1 MNREFLEHYN
11 RELKILYERSKE
23 FAEEFPGVAERLGGL
38 SEEQMDPGIA
48 GLLEGSAFM
57 AARVQLKL
65 KSEFSEFTAALLD
78 QLLPNYLAPI
88 PSAVLVQAEP
98 PFEDPELAEGKAF
111 QRGDYID
118 AVYVEQERRV
128 SCRFRLRSELKLW
141 PLSLETAEYYATP
154 APLHSLGLEVAPDV
168 MSGLRLGFRRL
179 TSRPGTEEPS
189 SRQGA
194 PSIKDVKVDV
204 LPIHILGSINDAVT
218 VYEQLFVNCKR
229 ITIRYLDALG
239 DAQFIAAPLQLLQQI
254 GFGEDETLFERD
266 DRVFSGF
273 ELLRDFFSFPN
284 KFIGFKLEG
293 LRKLLSQ
300 IDAPAFDVLFECR
313 SAPARLAS
321 IVSPKMFSL
330 YTVAATNLFEMNCSR
345 VPVRRGEHEHHV
357 VPDRSRVLEFE
368 AHRILDV
375 FAHYPSQK
383 EKIRVFPLYSLPSE
397 NVRAPDALY
406 YTSRRLPRRRTSQE
420 LRAGAQSG
428 YPGSELFLS
437 LSEPAGVDDTE
448 RVRELSVRCLASNRH
463 LAEQLPVGEAG
474 ADFFLLDDTS
484 VPLHCVAG
492 PTRPRESLVAMERRR
507 TDTAPFGATA
517 WKLIN
522 FLSLSHLGLIDRDA
536 KDRAGALRE
545 MLALFSDLSEA
556 ASEQRI
562 RGIESVSS
570 RPIVRRLRQKNGF
583 NAARGIEIT
592 VRFDE
597 KAFEGVGIFL
607 LGAILDR
614 FFAEYTSLNSFTET
628 VIESKQRGLIKR
640 WPPRAGA
647 GQVL

>member
-38 SEEQMDPGIA
+38 GEEQMDPGIA
-48 GLLEGSAFM
+48 SLLEGSAFM

-65 KSEFSEFTAALLD
+65 KSEFSEFTSALLD

-98 PFEDPELAEGKAF
+98 AFEDPSLVDGKVFA
-111 QRGDYID
+111 RGDYID

-128 SCRFRLRSELKLW
+128 SCRFRLRSELALW
-141 PLSLETAEYYATP
+141 PLSLETAEYFATP

-168 MSGLRLGFRRL
+168 VSGLRLGFRRL
-179 TSRPGTEEPS
+179 TARRGEEPA
-189 SRQGA
+189 A
-194 PSIKDVKVDV
+194 PKGPAAVSEVKVDT
-204 LPIHILGSINDAVT
+204 LPIHILGSINDAAA
-218 VYEQLFVNCKR
+218 VYEQLFANCKK

-239 DAQFIAAPLQLLQQI
+239 DAKFISAPLQMLQQI

-266 DRVFSGF
+266 DRFFSGF
-273 ELLRDFFSFPN
+273 ELLRDFFAFPN
-284 KFIGFKLEG
+284 KFLGFKLQG
-293 LRKLLSQ
+293 LRKLLAQ

-313 SAPARLAS
+313 SALPRLAA
-321 IVSPKMFSL
+321 IVNPAMFSL
-330 YTVAATNLFEMNCSR
+330 YTVPAVNLFEMSCSR

-368 AHRILDV
+368 AHRIIDV

-383 EKIRVFPLYSLPSE
+383 EKVRVYPLYSLPGD
-397 NVRAPDALY
+397 NVRASDAMY
-406 YTSRRLPRRRTSQE
+406 FTMRRLPRRRSSREQ
-420 LRAGAQSG
+420 RVGAQSS
-428 YPGSELFLS
+428 YAGSEVFLS
-437 LSEPAGVDDTE
+437 LSEPAGVDDTQ

-463 LAEQLPVGEAG
+463 LADQLPVGEAG
-474 ADFFLLDDTS
+474 ADFFLIDDTS

-492 PTRPRESLVAMERRR
+492 PTKPKESLVAMERKRV
-507 TDTAPFGATA
+507 DTSPFGATA
-517 WKLIN
+517 WKLLN
-522 FLSLSHLGLIDRDA
+522 FLSLSHLGLIDRDQ

-545 MLALFSDLSEA
+545 LLALFTDMSEIV
-556 ASEQRI
+556 SEQRL
-562 RGIESVSS
+562 RGIEGITS

-592 VRFDE
+592 VRLDD
-597 KAFEGVGIFL
+597 KAFEGIGIFL
-607 LGAILDR
+607 LGAVLDR

-628 VIESKQRGLIKR
+628 VIESKQRGVVKR
-640 WPPRAGA
+640 WPPRTGT
-647 GQVL
+647 GQAL